1 MRKLIAAMNM
11 TLDGFCDHT
20 AGIAD
25 EELHDHYTELLKNA
39 DTILYGRITFE
50 LMKFWQTVLQN
61 PTGNKSMDDFA
72 TAIDKIP
79 KIVFSSTLKDLDWKT
94 AKLEKRDIKG
104 VVSELK
110 QQSGKD
116 FFAGSPGLIASL
128 TQLELIDEYQ
138 ICVHP
143 VILGKGLQLFKNIQS
158 SINLKLLKTKT
169 FGSGVVILY
178 YEAVKK

>member
-116 FFAGSPGLIASL
+116 FF
-128 TQLELIDEYQ
+128 
-138 ICVHP
+138 CR
-143 VILGKGLQLFKNIQS
+143 QS
-158 SINLKLLKTKT
+158 GFDCIFNTT
-169 FGSGVVILY
+169 
-178 YEAVKK
+178 